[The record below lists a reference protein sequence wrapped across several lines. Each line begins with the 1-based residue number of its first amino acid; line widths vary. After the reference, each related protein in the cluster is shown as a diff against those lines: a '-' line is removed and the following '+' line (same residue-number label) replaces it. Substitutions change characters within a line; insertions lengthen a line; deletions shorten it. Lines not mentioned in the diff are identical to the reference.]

1 MIDYP
6 ANLPQPSTSLSGDA
20 ETPTIRTDLQ
30 TGLVEQH
37 GRYSTGLET
46 YRATWVL
53 SADELLTFENWVADT
68 LAGGVL
74 VFGLALPDDGA
85 YSVQPVRF
93 VGGTY
98 QVSHKSALWFN
109 VTATLEHLT
118 NNPAPSNRTPALPQ
132 WLRLAVDPAESQVL
146 GVSHRNALLT
156 VRPDEG
162 STTTL
167 RVFPPTDPT
176 QYIYFGIDN
185 QGDGETLITSQDVD
199 PIFPEAVPGFPGT
212 LPAVNQAFNVDA
224 ARRTSRLEME
234 SGHPR
239 QYAASGA
246 TRKTY
251 QVEWEFS
258 LAQLK
263 TFQDFF
269 FITLKS
275 GAIPFTLTLPV
286 DGQFISVPVRFV
298 GGRYSETYSP
308 VDRFKVA
315 ATVERVVSQT
325 VTPPGWQPYPLFY
338 GPNVNVTA
346 NRKVSAADAGKFFI
360 VNPAEGQTI
369 NLHIYANKIEF
380 GLLVKG
386 LGNVLITRGPFILD
400 IGSIGDDG
408 AGVFN
413 APTFELRD
421 TIRDIGTLPGDAGT
435 GAFALQSFELLS
447 VVNDIGTLTGDAGN
461 GVFGQ
466 HAFELKT
473 VLEDLGALTG
483 DNGTGTFNQQ
493 SFELV
498 IP

>member
-6 ANLPQPSTSLSGDA
+6 ANLPQPSTSLSADV

-30 TGLVEQH
+30 TGLVEQQ

-46 YRATWVL
+46 YRATWVF
-53 SADELLTFENWVADT
+53 SADELLIFENWVADT

-98 QVSHKSALWFN
+98 QVSHKSALWFT
-109 VTATLEHLT
+109 VTATVEHLT

-132 WLRLAVDPAESQVL
+132 WLRLAVDPAVSQVL

-167 RVFPPTDPT
+167 RIFPPTDPT

-199 PIFPEAVPGFPGT
+199 PLFPEAVPGFPGS
-212 LPAVNQAFNVDA
+212 LPAVNQSFGVDA

-239 QYAASGA
+239 QYAASVA

-286 DGQFISVPVRFV
+286 DGSFIPVPVRFV
-298 GGRYSETYSP
+298 GGRYSETYVP

-315 ATVERVVSQT
+315 ATVERVVDQT

-346 NRKVSAADAGKFFI
+346 NRKVAAGDAGKFFI
-360 VNPAEGQTI
+360 VNPDEGQTI

-400 IGSIGDDG
+400 IGTLADSG
-408 AGVFN
+408 AGEFLK
-413 APTFELRD
+413 PSFTLRD
-421 TIRDIGTLPGDAGT
+421 TIRDIGTLPGDIGSGEFLKTSFSLVSVIEDLGTLAGDSGS
-435 GAFALQSFELLS
+435 GAFLTTGMEILEVLVDA
-447 VVNDIGTLTGDAGN
+447 GTLTDTGAGS
-461 GVFGQ
+461 FGKPAITLQ
-466 HAFELKT
+466 
-473 VLEDLGALTG
+473 
-483 DNGTGTFNQQ
+483 
-493 SFELV
+493 